1 MASERIVVKLGTSTL
16 TDGARH
22 LSRPRML
29 QIVQQAAEL
38 HQQGHEVILVSS
50 GAVAAGR
57 ERLGF
62 RDLGRSVPAKQML
75 SAVGQS
81 RLMQIYGEM
90 FDMFEIVV
98 AQVLLTRD
106 DLGNRTRFLNARDTL
121 LTLID
126 ERIIPIINE
135 NDTTATEEIR
145 VGDND
150 NLSALVATL
159 TEADRLVI
167 LTDQAGLYTADPRS
181 DTQARLIERVDKI
194 DESLWSLAGGTET
207 GLGTGGMVTKLQAA
221 QLATRGGIITH
232 IAGGRELN
240 VLARLLNNEPLGTR
254 FEPIKTQVESRKRW
268 LMLEKTRGKIFIDA
282 GAAKKLLTGGASL
295 LPVGITGVED
305 KFERG
310 TTLSVFAPDGK
321 EIAHGL
327 TSYNSDD
334 VSRLCGVQSP
344 KIYEILGYSYGDA
357 VIHRNNMVLL

>member
-1 MASERIVVKLGTSTL
+1 
-16 TDGARH
+16 
-22 LSRPRML
+22 
-29 QIVQQAAEL
+29 
-38 HQQGHEVILVSS
+38 
-50 GAVAAGR
+50 
-57 ERLGF
+57 
-62 RDLGRSVPAKQML
+62 
-75 SAVGQS
+75 
-81 RLMQIYGEM
+81 
-90 FDMFEIVV
+90 
-98 AQVLLTRD
+98 
-106 DLGNRTRFLNARDTL
+106 
-121 LTLID
+121 
-126 ERIIPIINE
+126 
-135 NDTTATEEIR
+135 
-145 VGDND
+145 
-150 NLSALVATL
+150 LVATL

-240 VLARLLNNEPLGTR
+240 VLARLLNNESLGTR